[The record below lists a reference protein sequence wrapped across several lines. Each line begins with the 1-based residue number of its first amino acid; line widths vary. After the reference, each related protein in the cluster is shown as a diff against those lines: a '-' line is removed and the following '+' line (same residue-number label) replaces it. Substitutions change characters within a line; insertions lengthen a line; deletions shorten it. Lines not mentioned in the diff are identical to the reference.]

1 MENEVAM
8 KRRSFIVGS
17 FLAAT
22 TAANSGG
29 AQLAAPAKTGGPRSC
44 AAAKPLAPA
53 PRSILEL
60 NPPETILPMLQNAQ
74 MRAIKPE
81 PRKPPVYQQEQLTLL
96 HFADIH
102 NDVKNLRRVMEFAR
116 HYKPYLTDA
125 LLTGDIAGGSWNDWS
140 DEMMKVPD
148 FTGVLKTLGNH
159 DIYKWNKTTRN
170 ATPRECYDKYFAG
183 IESWGVTQPG
193 GTNPDGLCYWY
204 KDYPACGVRL
214 IGLDCMHYDNAQQ
227 AWLMATLDDARAKKL
242 AVITSQHYPPA
253 EKNDCTGLP
262 NCPFDSLQRESLGGS
277 LPKAVAAVDAFQKAG
292 GEFVCWLGGHT
303 HTDFC
308 GVVNGKKQL
317 FINVGT
323 AKNFELWCDSR
334 RVTGEKS
341 QDLFNVVAIDTYH
354 KHIRVI
360 RIGAEWNRY
369 LQHRV
374 AMCLD
379 YAALRQVC

>member
-1 MENEVAM
+1 M

-22 TAANSGG
+22 AAANAGS
-29 AQLAAPAKTGGPRSC
+29 ANTGGPRSC
-44 AAAKPLAPA
+44 AAVKPPAPA

-140 DEMMKVPD
+140 DEMMEVPD
-148 FTGVLKTLGNH
+148 FKGVLKTLGNH

-193 GTNPDGLCYWY
+193 GANPDGLCY
-204 KDYPACGVRL
+204 
-214 IGLDCMHYDNAQQ
+214 
-227 AWLMATLDDARAKKL
+227 
-242 AVITSQHYPPA
+242 
-253 EKNDCTGLP
+253 
-262 NCPFDSLQRESLGGS
+262 
-277 LPKAVAAVDAFQKAG
+277 
-292 GEFVCWLGGHT
+292 
-303 HTDFC
+303 
-308 GVVNGKKQL
+308 
-317 FINVGT
+317 
-323 AKNFELWCDSR
+323 
-334 RVTGEKS
+334 
-341 QDLFNVVAIDTYH
+341 
-354 KHIRVI
+354 
-360 RIGAEWNRY
+360 
-369 LQHRV
+369 
-374 AMCLD
+374 
-379 YAALRQVC
+379 

>member
-1 MENEVAM
+1 M
-8 KRRSFIVGS
+8 KRRSFLTGS
-17 FLAAT
+17 LLAAASCNALGSP
-22 TAANSGG
+22 TAAPS
-29 AQLAAPAKTGGPRSC
+29 APAAAGPRSC
-44 AAAKPLAPA
+44 AAAKG
-53 PRSILEL
+53 ILEL
-60 NPPETILPMLQNAQ
+60 NPPETILPILQNMQ
-74 MRAIKPE
+74 MRAIKPV
-81 PRKPPVYQQEQLTLL
+81 PHKPPAYQQEQLVLL

-140 DEMMKVPD
+140 DEMMAVPGFKD
-148 FTGVLKTLGNH
+148 VLKTLGNH

-170 ATPRECYDKYFAG
+170 ATPRECHDKYFAG
-183 IESWGVTQPG
+183 IESWGVVQPG

-214 IGLDCMHYDNAQQ
+214 IGLDCMHYDDAQQ
-227 AWLMATLDDARAKKL
+227 AWLVSTLEDARAKKL
-242 AVITSQHYPPA
+242 AVVTSQHYPPA
-253 EKNDCTGLP
+253 EKNGCTGLP
-262 NCPFDSLQRESLGGS
+262 NCSFDSIQRESLGGS
-277 LPKAVAAVDAFQKAG
+277 LPRAVEAVDAFQKAG

-308 GVVNGKKQL
+308 GTVNGKSQL

-341 QDLFNVVAIDTYH
+341 QDLFNIVAIDTYH
-354 KHIRVI
+354 KHIRVL

-374 AMCLD
+374 TMCLD
-379 YAALRQVC
+379 YAARVVCG

>member
-1 MENEVAM
+1 M

-22 TAANSGG
+22 AAANSGG
-29 AQLAAPAKTGGPRSC
+29 AQLAAPANAGSASTGGPRGR
-44 AAAKPLAPA
+44 AAAPA

-81 PRKPPVYQQEQLTLL
+81 PHKPPVYQQEQLTLL

-116 HYKPYLTDA
+116 HYRPYLTDA

-140 DEMMKVPD
+140 DEMMKVPE
-148 FTGVLKTLGNH
+148 FKGVLKTLGNH
-159 DIYKWNKTTRN
+159 DIYKWNKTDRN

-193 GTNPDGLCYWY
+193 GSNPDGLCYWY

-227 AWLMATLDDARAKKL
+227 AWLVATLDDARAKKL
-242 AVITSQHYPPA
+242 AVVTSQQLSVRQPPA
-253 EKNDCTGLP
+253 
-262 NCPFDSLQRESLGGS
+262 
-277 LPKAVAAVDAFQKAG
+277 
-292 GEFVCWLGGHT
+292 
-303 HTDFC
+303 
-308 GVVNGKKQL
+308 
-317 FINVGT
+317 
-323 AKNFELWCDSR
+323 
-334 RVTGEKS
+334 
-341 QDLFNVVAIDTYH
+341 
-354 KHIRVI
+354 
-360 RIGAEWNRY
+360 
-369 LQHRV
+369 
-374 AMCLD
+374 
-379 YAALRQVC
+379 

>member
-1 MENEVAM
+1 M
-8 KRRSFIVGS
+8 KRRSFLTGALIAAATPDM
-17 FLAAT
+17 LAAD
-22 TAANSGG
+22 
-29 AQLAAPAKTGGPRSC
+29 APT
-44 AAAKPLAPA
+44 AAAKQPPIPSAKTA
-53 PRSILEL
+53 AKSIIEL
-60 NPPETILPMLQNAQ
+60 NPPETLLPILQNMQ
-74 MRAIKPE
+74 MRAIKPS
-81 PRKPPVYQQEQLTLL
+81 PHKPPIYQKEQLVLL

-102 NDVKNLRRVMEFAR
+102 NDVKNLRRVMEFAL
-116 HYKPYLTDA
+116 HYKQYLTDS
-125 LLTGDIAGGSWNDWS
+125 LLTGDIAGGSWNDWT
-140 DEMMKVPD
+140 DEMMAVPGFKD
-148 FTGVLKTLGNH
+148 VLKTLGNH

-183 IESWGVTQPG
+183 IESWGVVEPG
-193 GTNPDGLCYWY
+193 DTNPDGLCYWY

-214 IGLDCMHYDNAQQ
+214 IGLDCMHYDDAQQ
-227 AWLMATLDDARAKKL
+227 AWLVSTLEDARAKGL
-242 AVITSQHYPPA
+242 AVVTCQHYPPA
-253 EKNDCTGLP
+253 GKAATGLP

-277 LPKAVAAVDAFQKAG
+277 LPRAVEAVDAFQKAG

-308 GVVNGKKQL
+308 GTIDGKKQL

-354 KHIRVI
+354 KHIRVV

-374 AMCLD
+374 TMCLD
-379 YAALRQVC
+379 YAARKQVG

>member
-1 MENEVAM
+1 M
-8 KRRSFIVGS
+8 KRRN
-17 FLAAT
+17 FLA
-22 TAANSGG
+22 G
-29 AQLAAPAKTGGPRSC
+29 ALLAAAAPDMLGANAIDAAPQPSTAPVATGS
-44 AAAKPLAPA
+44 AT
-53 PRSILEL
+53 RSIIEL
-60 NPPETILPMLQNAQ
+60 NPPEFLLPILQNMQ
-74 MRAIKPE
+74 MRAIKPVAH
-81 PRKPPVYQQEQLTLL
+81 KPPVYQQEQLILL

-116 HYKPYLTDA
+116 HYKPFLSDA
-125 LLTGDIAGGSWNDWS
+125 LLTGDIAGGSWNDWT
-140 DEMMKVPD
+140 DEMMAVPGFKD
-148 FTGVLKTLGNH
+148 VLKTLGNH
-159 DIYKWNKTTRN
+159 DIYKWNKTTRD
-170 ATPRECYDKYFAG
+170 ATPRECHDKYFAG
-183 IESWGVTQPG
+183 IESWGVTQPNG
-193 GTNPDGLCYWY
+193 ANPDGLCYWY

-227 AWLMATLDDARAKKL
+227 AWLVATLDDARAKKL
-242 AVITSQHYPPA
+242 AVVTSQHYPPA
-253 EKNDCTGLP
+253 GKDCTGLP
-262 NCPFDSLQRESLGGS
+262 NCPFDSLQRESLGGA
-277 LPKAVAAVDAFQKAG
+277 LPRAVEAVDAFQKAG